1 MRRLQS
7 TRRHVAL
14 DHSDEYLAAWSAV
27 QRAVSA
33 AGGRAWLFRGAAHED
48 QFLEFIEWADPAA
61 PLDDDAVGA
70 AIAVLDEF
78 ARATH
83 IEEWEEAV

>member
-14 DHSDEYLAAWSAV
+14 DHSDEYLAAWAAV

-33 AGGRAWLFRGAAHED
+33 AGGRAWLFRGAEHED

-61 PLDDDAVGA
+61 PLDADDVGA
-70 AIAVLDEF
+70 AITGLDEF
-78 ARATH
+78 APATH